1 MWLARLLLVLMLFS
15 ATSCAREVAEV
26 TNERVA
32 EPPRK
37 ASCAVDTFQ
46 ALPDVRLV
54 AASQERSLAPH
65 CKVTGVIG
73 TETNFELL
81 LPDVWNG
88 KFVMGG
94 GGGFVGAVVNTA
106 LGFGVLQSGYAT
118 VGTDT
123 GHSGHPL
130 DASWALNNMERVVSF
145 GHQAVHRTAV
155 TAKVLIADYYDQTIS
170 SSLFYGCSRGG
181 GQALMEA
188 QRYPDDF
195 DGIVASAPA
204 YNWTGELGGR
214 NTRLNAAMYPRP
226 DQLDVPVIPPT
237 KQQLLGEAIM
247 AQCDAM
253 DGLEDGILSNPLVCD
268 FEVESLA
275 CAAGDDGEGCF
286 TEAEVTAAGAVYDD
300 FYVDG
305 KLLYAGFPL
314 GAELYPGGWSRWL
327 TGGGN
332 VLGEFQPGVPVQ
344 EGSAAPRVPSLHFG
358 FGNGVMKYLVYNDPN
373 WDYSRYSFDN
383 FFTDTAA
390 ASQTLDATD
399 PNLDQFRAKGGKL
412 LLTNSWGDMAIS
424 ALGTIS
430 YYESVLNRDPRAT
443 DDVRLVVFP
452 GVEHCAG
459 GPGPW
464 YVNFV
469 EVIDRWV
476 DSGEAPDQLTAH
488 WLNDAGQSAGTRPAC
503 RFPEYPVYL
512 GSGDTRDAASFR
524 CVSEEN
530 NIEPDQG

>member
-26 TNERVA
+26 TNERVT

-275 CAAGDDGEGCF
+275 CAAQRLKSQPPEPSMMISTSMASCSTPD
-286 TEAEVTAAGAVYDD
+286 
-300 FYVDG
+300 
-305 KLLYAGFPL
+305 
-314 GAELYPGGWSRWL
+314 SRWVPNCIRVAGPDGSPEAV
-327 TGGGN
+327 TCSASFSRVCRCKK
-332 VLGEFQPGVPVQ
+332 VLPPLE
-344 EGSAAPRVPSLHFG
+344 
-358 FGNGVMKYLVYNDPN
+358 
-373 WDYSRYSFDN
+373 
-383 FFTDTAA
+383 
-390 ASQTLDATD
+390 
-399 PNLDQFRAKGGKL
+399 
-412 LLTNSWGDMAIS
+412 
-424 ALGTIS
+424 
-430 YYESVLNRDPRAT
+430 
-443 DDVRLVVFP
+443 
-452 GVEHCAG
+452 C
-459 GPGPW
+459 
-464 YVNFV
+464 
-469 EVIDRWV
+469 
-476 DSGEAPDQLTAH
+476 
-488 WLNDAGQSAGTRPAC
+488 PAC
-503 RFPEYPVYL
+503 T
-512 GSGDTRDAASFR
+512 SGLVM
-524 CVSEEN
+524 VS
-530 NIEPDQG
+530 